1 MQSIPLT
8 TIQVGPYAL
17 DLLGDPGPFCLTC
30 ETDTSA
36 DGIHL
41 VHLEMTADEAAQP
54 PEITLSWKHRLVG
67 THQQWH
73 PGVRYDRT
81 IKPDWANPH
90 ITSKSTSN
98 APVYALYDIAGRN
111 ALTFAVSD
119 ALNAIQCGVGVVEE
133 TAMAACRVTF
143 FVVPGNQPTPFF
155 LGASP
160 ESAPQLSRYRV
171 TVRLDTR
178 PIPYYRALRDV
189 SRWWAVMPDYTPSV
203 APDHARLPL
212 YSTWYTYHQRLDPA
226 AIEEQCRLAKAM
238 GMEAVIVDDGWQTD
252 DNQRGYAYCG
262 DWEVT
267 ANKFPDFRAH
277 VENVHQLGLKYILW
291 FSVPFVGI
299 HTKAHRQFAGKFLDP
314 ESPRPWNVLDPRFP
328 EVRGYLIDI
337 YRRFLVDYGIDG
349 FKLDFVDAFRLA
361 LETENVSGGG
371 RDYESVPAAVNRLL
385 TDVMDELRALN
396 PDVLIE
402 FRQSYVGPLMR
413 KYGNMLR
420 AGDVPNNL
428 VGNRVN
434 TLDVRLLCG
443 ETPAHADMFM
453 WHPDEPVES
462 AAMQIV
468 HTLFSVPQVSVD
480 LTRIPEEHR
489 AMIRFYMRFWTENR
503 DVLLDGELMPLFPGE
518 LYPVVLARSERKL
531 LAACYA
537 GGLVPLTEPLPQT
550 LIVVNGTLAEHV
562 VLDLAEPTGPRIMT
576 ITSCTGET
584 VHSEAVDLPAGVHRL
599 SIPPAGVAE
608 LRVAD

>member
-1 MQSIPLT
+1 MQLT
-8 TIQVGPYAL
+8 PITTVQAGPYSVNVQ
-17 DLLGDPGPFCLTC
+17 GDPGQFRITC
-30 ETDTSA
+30 ETETIE
-36 DGIHL
+36 DGIHAI
-41 VHLEMTADEAAQP
+41 HLELSADQAQRP
-54 PEITLSWKHRLVG
+54 PEIMLAWEHPLVE

-90 ITSKSTSN
+90 LTSKSTSN
-98 APVYALYDIAGRN
+98 APVYALYNIAGQN
-111 ALTFAVSD
+111 ALTFSVSD
-119 ALNAIQCGVGVVEE
+119 ALNVVQCGAGVVEE
-133 TAMAACRVTF
+133 TGLATCRVTF
-143 FVVPGNQPTPFF
+143 FAVPGNQPAPFF
-155 LGASP
+155 LGATP
-160 ESAPQLSRYRV
+160 EPAPQLTHYRA
-171 TVRLDTR
+171 TVRLDSR
-178 PIPYYRALRDV
+178 PIPYYRALNDV
-189 SRWWAVMPDYTPSV
+189 SRWWAAMPDYTPSP
-203 APDHARLPL
+203 APEHARLPL
-212 YSTWYTYHQRLDPA
+212 YSTWYTFHQRLEPA
-226 AIEEQCRLAKAM
+226 AIEEQCRLAKEM

-267 ANKFPDFRAH
+267 LNKFPDFCAH

-299 HTKAHRQFAGKFLDP
+299 HTTAHRQFAGKFLNPDN
-314 ESPRPWNVLDPRFP
+314 PRPWNVLDPRFP
-328 EVRGYLIDI
+328 EVRTYLIDI
-337 YRRFLVDYGIDG
+337 YKRFMVDYGIDG
-349 FKLDFVDAFRLA
+349 FKLDFVDSFRLPPEA
-361 LETENVSGGG
+361 VDSGGEG

-402 FRQSYVGPLMR
+402 FRQSYIGPLMR

-480 LTRIPEEHR
+480 LNRIPAEHR
-489 AMIRFYMRFWTENR
+489 AMIRFLLRFWTNNR

-531 LAACYA
+531 LAVCYA
-537 GGLVPLTEPLPQT
+537 GGSVAVNEFLPEKLV
-550 LIVVNGTLAEHV
+550 VVNGTLAEYL
-562 VLDLAEPTGPRIMT
+562 VLDLAEPTGQRLMT
-576 ITSCTGET
+576 VKTCTGET
-584 VHSEAVDLPAGVHRL
+584 VRSEVVDLAPGVHRL
-599 SIPPAGVAE
+599 AIPPAGMAE
-608 LRVAD
+608 LRIV